1 MAETAAWRSIMKIAR
16 LSLGILLILPV
27 GFAAGQSQ
35 TPPPP
40 PQQQDGQS
48 SSTSLAEAA
57 KRAREAKK
65 DEQKPAHVWDN
76 DTVPKAGAQISVV
89 GEAPSG
95 ADADNSAASAAAD
108 SSANGASTA
117 KGPAKSGSGNQSV
130 LKSQLAD
137 AKEKLSTLKT
147 DLDLQERTYTLDS
160 QMYYGKPDYSS
171 DKEGAAKLK
180 DEQDQIAAKQ
190 QEMDDQQRKIDEL
203 EAELAKVA
211 PPATED
217 NSNSN

>member
-1 MAETAAWRSIMKIAR
+1 MKIAR
-16 LSLGILLILPV
+16 WSLGILLILPV

-35 TPPPP
+35 TPPAS
-40 PQQQDGQS
+40 PQQQDAQS
-48 SSTSLAEAA
+48 SSASLAEAA
-57 KRAREAKK
+57 KRAREAKR

-89 GEAPSG
+89 GEAPAG
-95 ADADNSAASAAAD
+95 ADTDNPAAGAAADNSA
-108 SSANGASTA
+108 NGATA
-117 KGPAKSGSGNQSV
+117 AKSPSKAGGEDKAA

-137 AKEKLSTLKT
+137 AKERLSTLKT
-147 DLDLQERTYTLDS
+147 DLDLLERTYTLDS

-190 QEMDDQQRKIDEL
+190 QEMDDQQKKIDEL

-211 PPATED
+211 PPTSED

>member
-1 MAETAAWRSIMKIAR
+1 MKIAPW
-16 LSLGILLILPV
+16 SLGILLILPV

-40 PQQQDGQS
+40 PPQQDAQS

-65 DEQKPAHVWDN
+65 DEQKTAHVWDN

-89 GEAPSG
+89 GEAPAG
-95 ADADNSAASAAAD
+95 AETDNSAAGAAADNSA
-108 SSANGASTA
+108 NGATA
-117 KGPAKSGSGNQSV
+117 AKSPSKAGGEDKTA

-137 AKEKLSTLKT
+137 AKERLSTLKT
-147 DLDLQERTYTLDS
+147 DLDLLERTYTLDS

-190 QEMDDQQRKIDEL
+190 QEMDDQQKKIDEL

-211 PPATED
+211 PPTSEQ

>member
-1 MAETAAWRSIMKIAR
+1 
-16 LSLGILLILPV
+16 
-27 GFAAGQSQ
+27 
-35 TPPPP
+35 
-40 PQQQDGQS
+40 
-48 SSTSLAEAA
+48 LAEAA

-65 DEQKPAHVWDN
+65 DDQKPARVWDN

-89 GEAPSG
+89 GEAPAG
-95 ADADNSAASAAAD
+95 ADSSAASAAAD
-108 SSANGASTA
+108 SSANGATA
-117 KGPAKSGSGNQSV
+117 AKSPAKSGGEDNSA
-130 LKSQLAD
+130 LKSHIAD
-137 AKEKLSTLKT
+137 AKEKLSTIKT
-147 DLDLQERTYTLDS
+147 DLDLLQRTNTLDS

-190 QEMDDQQRKIDEL
+190 QEMDDQQKKIDEL
-203 EAELAKVA
+203 EAELAKIA

>member
-1 MAETAAWRSIMKIAR
+1 MKIAPW
-16 LSLGILLILPV
+16 SLGILLILPV

-40 PQQQDGQS
+40 QQQDAP
-48 SSTSLAEAA
+48 SSTTSLTEAA

-65 DEQKPAHVWDN
+65 DDQKPPRVWDN

-89 GEAPSG
+89 GEAP
-95 ADADNSAASAAAD
+95 AATDTDNSAAGASAD
-108 SSANGASTA
+108 SSPNGAAQA
-117 KGPAKSGSGNQSV
+117 KSPAKSGGEDKSR

-137 AKEKLSTLKT
+137 AKEKLSTIKT
-147 DLDLQERTYTLDS
+147 DLDLLERTYTLDS

-171 DKEGAAKLK
+171 DTQGAAKLK
-180 DEQDQIAAKQ
+180 AEQEQIAAKQ
-190 QEMDDQQRKIDEL
+190 QEMDDQQKKIDDL

-211 PPATED
+211 PPASED

>member
-1 MAETAAWRSIMKIAR
+1 MKIAPW
-16 LSLGILLILPV
+16 SLGVLLILPV

-40 PQQQDGQS
+40 QQQDAQS
-48 SSTSLAEAA
+48 SSTSLTEAA

-65 DEQKPAHVWDN
+65 DDQKTTRVWDN

-89 GEAPSG
+89 GEAP
-95 ADADNSAASAAAD
+95 AVTDTDNSAAGTAAD
-108 SSANGASTA
+108 SPPNGAAPA
-117 KGPAKSGSGNQSV
+117 KSPAKSGGENKGA

-137 AKEKLSTLKT
+137 AKEKLSTIKT
-147 DLDLQERTYTLDS
+147 DLDLLERTYTLDS

-171 DKEGAAKLK
+171 DTEGAAKLK
-180 DEQDQIAAKQ
+180 AEQEQIAAKQ
-190 QEMDDQQRKIDEL
+190 QEMDDEQKKIDDL

-211 PPATED
+211 PPASED

>member
-1 MAETAAWRSIMKIAR
+1 MKIAP

-40 PQQQDGQS
+40 PPQQDAQS

-89 GEAPSG
+89 GEAPAGVDDSAAG
-95 ADADNSAASAAAD
+95 AAADNSA
-108 SSANGASTA
+108 NGATA
-117 KGPAKSGSGNQSV
+117 AKSPSKTGGEDKTA

-137 AKEKLSTLKT
+137 AKERLSTLKT
-147 DLDLQERTYTLDS
+147 DLDLLERTYTLDS

-190 QEMDDQQRKIDEL
+190 QEMDDQQKKIDEL
-203 EAELAKVA
+203 ETELAKVA
-211 PPATED
+211 PPTSED

>member
-1 MAETAAWRSIMKIAR
+1 MKIAPW
-16 LSLGILLILPV
+16 SLGILLILPV

-35 TPPPP
+35 TPAP
-40 PQQQDGQS
+40 PQQRDAQS
-48 SSTSLAEAA
+48 STTSLAEAA

-65 DEQKPAHVWDN
+65 DDQKPARVWDN

-89 GEAPSG
+89 GETPA
-95 ADADNSAASAAAD
+95 ATDTDNSAAGATAN
-108 SSANGASTA
+108 SSPNGPAQA
-117 KGPAKSGSGNQSV
+117 KSPAKSGGEDNTA

-137 AKEKLSTLKT
+137 AKEKLSTIKT
-147 DLDLQERTYTLDS
+147 DLDLLERTYTLDS

-171 DKEGAAKLK
+171 DTGGAAKLK
-180 DEQDQIAAKQ
+180 AEQEQIAAKQ
-190 QEMDDQQRKIDEL
+190 QEMDDEQKKIDDL

-211 PPATED
+211 PPASED

>member
-1 MAETAAWRSIMKIAR
+1 MKIAR
-16 LSLGILLILPV
+16 LSFGVLLILPV

-40 PQQQDGQS
+40 PQQQDAQS
-48 SSTSLAEAA
+48 SSPSLAEAA

-89 GEAPSG
+89 GEAP
-95 ADADNSAASAAAD
+95 ADAGTDNSAAGAAAD
-108 SSANGASTA
+108 SSANAATA
-117 KGPAKSGSGNQSV
+117 AKSPSKASGEDKTA

-147 DLDLQERTYTLDS
+147 DLDLLERTNTLDS

-180 DEQDQIAAKQ
+180 DEQDQIVAKQ
-190 QEMDDQQRKIDEL
+190 QEMDDQQKKIDEL
-203 EAELAKVA
+203 EGELAKIA
-211 PPATED
+211 PPSSED

>member
-1 MAETAAWRSIMKIAR
+1 MKIAR
-16 LSLGILLILPV
+16 LSLGVLLILPA

-40 PQQQDGQS
+40 PQQQDAQS

-89 GEAPSG
+89 GEAPAG
-95 ADADNSAASAAAD
+95 AGTDNSAADNSA
-108 SSANGASTA
+108 NGATA
-117 KGPAKSGSGNQSV
+117 PKSPSRAGGEDKTA

-147 DLDLQERTYTLDS
+147 DLDLLERTNTLDS

-180 DEQDQIAAKQ
+180 DEQDQIVAKQ
-190 QEMDDQQRKIDEL
+190 QEMDDQQKKIDEL

-211 PPATED
+211 PPSSED

>member
-1 MAETAAWRSIMKIAR
+1 MKIAR

-35 TPPPP
+35 TPPAP
-40 PQQQDGQS
+40 PQQQDAQS
-48 SSTSLAEAA
+48 SSASLAEAA

-89 GEAPSG
+89 GEAPAG
-95 ADADNSAASAAAD
+95 ADTDNSAAGATADNSA
-108 SSANGASTA
+108 NGATA
-117 KGPAKSGSGNQSV
+117 AKSPSKAGGEDKTA

-137 AKEKLSTLKT
+137 AKERLSTLKT
-147 DLDLQERTYTLDS
+147 DLDLLERTYTLDS

-190 QEMDDQQRKIDEL
+190 QEMDDQQQKIDEL

-211 PPATED
+211 PPTSED

>member
-1 MAETAAWRSIMKIAR
+1 MKIAR

-40 PQQQDGQS
+40 QQQDTPS
-48 SSTSLAEAA
+48 SSTSSLAEAA

-65 DEQKPAHVWDN
+65 DDQKPARVWDN

-89 GEAPSG
+89 GEAPAG
-95 ADADNSAASAAAD
+95 ADAGSSAASAAAD
-108 SSANGASTA
+108 GSANAA
-117 KGPAKSGSGNQSV
+117 APAKSSAKSDGQDQSA
-130 LKSQLAD
+130 LKSQIAN
-137 AKEKLSTLKT
+137 AKEKLSTIKT
-147 DLDLQERTYTLDS
+147 DLDLLQRTNTLDS

-190 QEMDDQQRKIDEL
+190 QEMDDQQTKIDEL
-203 EAELAKVA
+203 EAELAKIA

>member
-1 MAETAAWRSIMKIAR
+1 MKIAR
-16 LSLGILLILPV
+16 LSLGVLLILPV

-40 PQQQDGQS
+40 PQQQDAQS

-65 DEQKPAHVWDN
+65 DDQKPARVWDN

-89 GEAPSG
+89 GEAPAG
-95 ADADNSAASAAAD
+95 ADAGSSAASAAAD
-108 SSANGASTA
+108 GSANAA
-117 KGPAKSGSGNQSV
+117 APAKSSAKSGGQDQSA
-130 LKSQLAD
+130 LKSQIAN
-137 AKEKLSTLKT
+137 AKEKLSTIKT
-147 DLDLQERTYTLDS
+147 DLDLLQRTNTLDS

-190 QEMDDQQRKIDEL
+190 QEMDDQQTKIDEL
-203 EAELAKVA
+203 EAELAKIA

>member
-1 MAETAAWRSIMKIAR
+1 MGETAAWRSIMKIAP

-40 PQQQDGQS
+40 PQQDAQS

-76 DTVPKAGAQISVV
+76 DTVPKVGAQISVV
-89 GEAPSG
+89 GEAPAG
-95 ADADNSAASAAAD
+95 AETDNSAAGAAADNSA
-108 SSANGASTA
+108 NGATA
-117 KGPAKSGSGNQSV
+117 KSPSKAGGEDKTA

-137 AKEKLSTLKT
+137 AKERLSTLKT
-147 DLDLQERTYTLDS
+147 DLDLLERTYTLDS

-190 QEMDDQQRKIDEL
+190 QEMDDQQKKIDEL

-211 PPATED
+211 PPTSEE
-217 NSNSN
+217 NSN